1 MQASEKREGYI
12 YVCGRQKNQFML
24 TSISAMLTELS
35 DMLIQ
40 LSAMLTELSAMLT
53 ELSAMLT
60 ELSAMLTE
68 LSVMLIQLSALLTEL
83 SSTLTEPSA
92 MLTELSDMLTE
103 LSAMLTELPS
113 NQVGKKSN
121 TRVLWNTIMRQAVL
135 GGSADLACDIHSGGN
150 DSVLMVAWYKNDV
163 SVYSYDVKHPDSHWK
178 HPTLD
183 GRSFFRTGTD
193 PATLS
198 VSEIKETDA
207 GEYRCRVD
215 FKKSPT
221 RNTKY
226 QLQVIIPP
234 QKPIIFSEEG
244 LEVTDVAGPYEEG
257 QRVSLT
263 CVVTGGRPKPAV
275 KWWRGAF
282 LEDDTDMSTNGPSAK
297 SNQLILESVDR
308 SHLMTD
314 LTCQAANNNISQP
327 VATSIKLDVYLKPL
341 KVEILGNQNPLSA
354 DRTYKLECQ
363 SIGSRPAAKIT
374 WWLNTK
380 QLYNHTQTI
389 SPDGNITYSS
399 LTYTAR
405 ISDHNQTLTCR
416 AENPRG
422 IPIQHNAKNGM
433 ILSNEERLSNLALQS
448 LNRTQ
453 AGNYTCF
460 ASNVE
465 GDGES
470 NILQLKIMYKPVCKY
485 DQKRVYGVARGEK
498 AEISCEVDAYPP
510 PDNFKWSF
518 NNSASENIPV
528 PEERFSKE
536 KQSRTPLRNVLKYTP
551 LSEMDYGTL
560 ICTASNVP
568 GTQIEPCVYMIIAAG
583 KPDPPFN
590 CTVANHST
598 VSFHISCIEGF
609 DGGQLQSFTAE
620 VFADYLERNVSAY
633 RFPLVVDGL
642 EPGAQYKVVVYAAN
656 SKGRSEEVH
665 LEAFTL
671 KVAEKQMG
679 PPATFALTPMVIILI
694 VLSSLT
700 LIVAGVILSALR
712 LQGNPEY
719 QLVKCSE
726 DASYTNAATLPKN
739 SNVILRNG
747 DVFHSPDQQ
756 EVTYAELY
764 LTRPNTE
771 DSVTP
776 ALYAQLDCKKSPS
789 VREIVTV
796 RTPLMS
802 NGQESCV

>member
-1 MQASEKREGYI
+1 
-12 YVCGRQKNQFML
+12 
-24 TSISAMLTELS
+24 
-35 DMLIQ
+35 
-40 LSAMLTELSAMLT
+40 
-53 ELSAMLT
+53 
-60 ELSAMLTE
+60 
-68 LSVMLIQLSALLTEL
+68 
-83 SSTLTEPSA
+83 
-92 MLTELSDMLTE
+92 
-103 LSAMLTELPS
+103 
-113 NQVGKKSN
+113 
-121 TRVLWNTIMRQAVL
+121 MRQAVL

-416 AENPRG
+416 AENPRVKSGVEEDQIKLNIFYIPKISLEYGTGLNPGDIEEGDDVYFQCRIESNPPAYKVIWKHNG

-712 LQGNPEY
+712 LQGSSGSHSLQRPHVLSIKDKSNVPLRSHAELYATECDEKNPDVIPSKDPEY